1 MSTLHA
7 PPLSD
12 HNVSHNSVSWGHLSP
27 ASRIRR
33 ANELMAI
40 NSKNA
45 MLRRCPQ
52 IGDSMNEEKIPACP
66 EGHGEM
72 VPAMG
77 EVKKG
82 EIRRIEQNWE
92 CEACGKIVTL
102 PFP

>member
-1 MSTLHA
+1 MVVEGRKCYATHSPTTG
-7 PPLSD
+7 
-12 HNVSHNSVSWGHLSP
+12 VS
-27 ASRIRR
+27 
-33 ANELMAI
+33 MDKD
-40 NSKNA
+40 KN
-45 MLRRCPQ
+45 P
-52 IGDSMNEEKIPACP
+52 ECP

-72 VPAMG
+72 MPAMG

>member
-1 MSTLHA
+1 
-7 PPLSD
+7 
-12 HNVSHNSVSWGHLSP
+12 
-27 ASRIRR
+27 
-33 ANELMAI
+33 
-40 NSKNA
+40 
-45 MLRRCPQ
+45 
-52 IGDSMNEEKIPACP
+52 MNEEKVPECP
-66 EGHGEM
+66 DGHGEM